1 MKPTAVLINTGRGGL
16 VNGDDLAEALNQG
29 QIYAAGIDV
38 MPEEPPVA
46 SHPLLQAKNCFI
58 TPHVAWATKEARI
71 RLMKQAV
78 DNLKAFLNNQPINVV

>member
-1 MKPTAVLINTGRGGL
+1 MKHGALLVNTGRGQL
-16 VNGDDLAEALNQG
+16 VNEQDVADALKSG
-29 QIYAAGIDV
+29 QLGGYGADV
-38 MPEEPPVA
+38 MCAEPPSA
-46 SHPLLQAKNCFI
+46 DNPLFAQPNAFI